1 MKSEFE
7 DYLIDAK
14 LHIETTGRN
23 DSFSTDHL
31 YPYEPTSYP
40 VLDRLIESGYISRED
55 RVLDYGCGKGRVSI
69 YLNYK
74 IGCKTIGVEL
84 MDGFYENAVKNLENY
99 LKHVKAVDNGN
110 IEILHLSAQKYEI
123 PESVNRF
130 FFFNP
135 FSIEVFKS
143 VMGRVVEAYYGK
155 ERRMILF
162 FYYPQDEYIAYL
174 STIDEVMFV
183 DEIDCTDLFEE
194 KDSRNRIMIYE
205 IGTESGG
212 VRYGKI

>member
-1 MKSEFE
+1 MKTEFD
-7 DYLIDAK
+7 DYLTDAK

-23 DSFSTDHL
+23 DSFSTNHL

-55 RVLDYGCGKGRVSI
+55 TVLDYGCGKGRVPI
-69 YLNYK
+69 YLSHK
-74 IGCKTIGVEL
+74 IGCRTIGVEL
-84 MDGFYENAVKNLENY
+84 MDEFYGAALKNVDRY
-99 LKHVKAVDNGN
+99 HKHVKAADNTD
-110 IEILHLSAQKYEI
+110 IEIVHLSAQKYVI
-123 PESVNRF
+123 PKSVNCF

-143 VMGRVVEAYYGK
+143 VMGKVVEAYYEK
-155 ERRMILF
+155 ERRMMMF

-174 STIDEVMFV
+174 STIDEVMFA
-183 DEIDCTDLFEE
+183 DEIDCTDLFNE

-205 IGTESGG
+205 IGTEVEGN
-212 VRYGKI
+212 

>member
-14 LHIETTGRN
+14 LHIETAGRN
-23 DSFSTDHL
+23 DSFSTNHL

-40 VLDRLIESGYISRED
+40 VLDRLIESGYIGRED

-69 YLNYK
+69 YLNHK
-74 IGCKTIGVEL
+74 IGCRTIGVEL
-84 MDGFYENAVKNLENY
+84 MDRFYEDALKNADSY
-99 LKHVKAVDNGN
+99 LKHMKATDNTD
-110 IEILHLSAQKYEI
+110 IEIVHLSAQKYEI

-135 FSIEVFKS
+135 FSIAVFKS
-143 VMGRVVEAYYGK
+143 VMDRMVESYYEK
-155 ERRMILF
+155 ERRMMMF

-174 STIDEVMFV
+174 STIDEVMFA
-183 DEIDCTDLFEE
+183 DEIDCTDLFNE

-205 IGTESGG
+205 IGTEMEGN
-212 VRYGKI
+212 

>member
-14 LHIETTGRN
+14 LHIETAGRN

-40 VLDRLIESGYISRED
+40 VLDRLIESRYISRED
-55 RVLDYGCGKGRVSI
+55 RVLDFGCGKGRVPI
-69 YLNYK
+69 YLNHK

-84 MDGFYENAVKNLENY
+84 MDGFYEDAVKNVDSY
-99 LKHVKAVDNGN
+99 LKHMKAADNGD
-110 IEILHLSAQKYEI
+110 IKIVHLSAQKFKI

-212 VRYGKI
+212 VHYGEI

>member
-14 LHIETTGRN
+14 LHIDTVGRN
-23 DSFSTDHL
+23 DRFSTDHL

-40 VLDRLIESGYISRED
+40 VLDRLIESRYIGKED
-55 RVLDYGCGKGRVSI
+55 RMLDYGCGKGRVLI
-69 YLNYK
+69 YLNHK
-74 IGCKTIGVEL
+74 IGCRAVGVEL
-84 MDGFYENAVKNLENY
+84 MDGFYGEALKNVDSY
-99 LKHVKAVDNGN
+99 LKHVKAADDGD
-110 IEILHLSAQKYEI
+110 IEIVHLSAQQYVV
-123 PESVNRF
+123 PESVNCF

-135 FSIEVFKS
+135 FSIAVFKS
-143 VMGRVVEAYYGK
+143 VMGRVVESYYEA

-183 DEIDCTDLFEE
+183 DKIDCTDLFEE

-205 IGTESGG
+205 IGTE
-212 VRYGKI
+212 

>member
-14 LHIETTGRN
+14 LHIDTVGRN

-40 VLDRLIESGYISRED
+40 VLDRLIESGYIGRED
-55 RVLDYGCGKGRVSI
+55 RVLDYGCGKGRVPI
-69 YLNYK
+69 YLNNK
-74 IGCKTIGVEL
+74 IGCRTIGVEL
-84 MDGFYENAVKNLENY
+84 MDGFYGDALRNVESY
-99 LKHVKAVDNGN
+99 LKHVKDADKTD
-110 IEILHLSAQKYEI
+110 IEIVHLSAQKYEI
-123 PESVNRF
+123 PKSVNRF

-135 FSIEVFKS
+135 FSIAVFKS
-143 VMGRVVEAYYGK
+143 VMGRVMESYYGK

-174 STIDEVMFV
+174 SAIDEVMFV

-194 KDSRNRIMIYE
+194 KDLRNRIMIYE
-205 IGTESGG
+205 IGTQN
-212 VRYGKI
+212 R

>member
-14 LHIETTGRN
+14 LHIETAGRN

-40 VLDRLIESGYISRED
+40 VLDRLIESGYIGRED
-55 RVLDYGCGKGRVSI
+55 RVLDYGCGKGRVPI
-69 YLNYK
+69 YLNHK
-74 IGCKTIGVEL
+74 IGCRTIGVEL
-84 MDGFYENAVKNLENY
+84 MDGFYEDAVKNVDSY
-99 LKHVKAVDNGN
+99 LRHAKAVDNGD
-110 IEILHLSAQKYEI
+110 IEIVHLSAQKYEI

-135 FSIEVFKS
+135 FSIAVFKS
-143 VMGRVVEAYYGK
+143 VMDRVIGTCYEA
-155 ERRMILF
+155 EHRMMMF

-174 STIDEVMFV
+174 STIDEVMFA
-183 DEIDCTDLFEE
+183 DEIDCTDLFTE
-194 KDSRNRIMIYE
+194 KDNRNRIMIYE
-205 IGTESGG
+205 IGTELEGN
-212 VRYGKI
+212 